1 MMTHREEILLQCRG
15 IEFCKGSDSDGCLI
29 EFRSALQLN
38 YIDPVK
44 NNINLLVVAGRILT
58 LPPAPS
64 PGPNGE

>member
-1 MMTHREEILLQCRG
+1 
-15 IEFCKGSDSDGCLI
+15 
-29 EFRSALQLN
+29 LQLN